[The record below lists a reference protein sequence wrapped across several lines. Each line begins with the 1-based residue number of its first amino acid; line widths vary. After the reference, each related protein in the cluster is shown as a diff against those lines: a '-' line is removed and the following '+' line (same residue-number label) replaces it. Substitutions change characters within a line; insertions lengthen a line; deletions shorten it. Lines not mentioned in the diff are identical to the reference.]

1 MSLERLS
8 IRGFRNLAS
17 VDLDPNPGINWL
29 FGDNGAGK
37 TSVLEAI
44 YLLARGRSFRSTQI
58 GAVIGHSAERLMVVG
73 HLMSSPDQKGVV
85 LGVERDES
93 GWRGRVAGADCSRIS
108 EFAARLPVVLLEPD
122 SHRLISDGPH
132 MRRQYLDWLLFHVKP
147 NYLPVWQRYQ
157 KILRQRN
164 AALKKGAST
173 QLLDALD
180 APLVAAGEVID
191 QMRADRTIALAAATE
206 TLNQTLGLRLPGAI
220 QMAYRK
226 GHAAEQGL
234 AEALAAGRQK
244 DQESGFTRAGPHRAD
259 LVLRFDGYPAAQE
272 SSRGQQKLLATL
284 LLLAKWQF
292 LVAQPAHPPVLL
304 LDDPVS
310 ELDQA
315 HLRQVMNW
323 LEAQQKQVW
332 VTSTEPT
339 KSPIKM
345 FHVEQGEIRSVV
357 Q

>member
-1 MSLERLS
+1 M
-8 IRGFRNLAS
+8 
-17 VDLDPNPGINWL
+17 
-29 FGDNGAGK
+29 
-37 TSVLEAI
+37 LEAI
-44 YLLARGRSFRSTQI
+44 YLLARGRSFRSAQI

-73 HLMSSPDQKGVV
+73 HLMSSFDQEGVV
-85 LGVERDES
+85 MGVERDES
-93 GWRGRVAGADCSRIS
+93 GWRGRVAGADCTRIS

-132 MRRQYLDWLLFHVKP
+132 VRRQYLDWLLFHVEP
-147 NYLPVWQRYQ
+147 IYLPIWQRYQ
-157 KILRQRN
+157 KMLRQRN
-164 AALKKGAST
+164 AALKTGATS

-180 APLVAAGEVID
+180 APLVAAGEVINE
-191 QMRADRTIALAAATE
+191 MRGDRTIELLAATE
-206 TLNQTLGLRLPGAI
+206 ALNQALGLRLPGAI

-226 GHAAEQGL
+226 GHSAEMSL
-234 AEALAAGRQK
+234 AEALAASRQK

-284 LLLAKWQF
+284 LLLAKWQ
-292 LVAQPAHPPVLL
+292 LLADRPDNPPVLL

-315 HLRQVMNW
+315 HLGQVMAW
-323 LEAQQKQVW
+323 LETQQKQVW

-339 KSPIKM
+339 KRPFKM
-345 FHVEQGEIRSVV
+345 FHVEQGEIQSVV
-357 Q
+357 

>member
-1 MSLERLS
+1 MSLEHLS

-44 YLLARGRSFRSTQI
+44 YLLARGRSFRSAQI

-73 HLMSSPDQKGVV
+73 HLMSSFDQEGAVM
-85 LGVERDES
+85 GVERDES
-93 GWRGRVAGADCSRIS
+93 GWRGRVAGADCTRIS

-132 MRRQYLDWLLFHVKP
+132 VRRQYLDWLLFHVEP
-147 NYLPVWQRYQ
+147 IYLPIWQRYQ
-157 KILRQRN
+157 KMLRQRN
-164 AALKKGAST
+164 AALKTGATS

-180 APLVAAGEVID
+180 APLVAAGEVINE
-191 QMRADRTIALAAATE
+191 MRGDRTIELLAATE
-206 TLNQTLGLRLPGAI
+206 ALNQALGLRLPGAI
-220 QMAYRK
+220 QMVYRK
-226 GHAAEQGL
+226 GHSAEMSL
-234 AEALAAGRQK
+234 AEALAASRQK

-284 LLLAKWQF
+284 LLLAKWQ
-292 LVAQPAHPPVLL
+292 LLADRPDNPPVLL

-315 HLRQVMNW
+315 HLGQVMAW
-323 LEAQQKQVW
+323 LETQQKQVW

-339 KSPIKM
+339 KRPFKM
-345 FHVEQGEIRSVV
+345 FHVEQGEIQSVV
-357 Q
+357 

>member
-1 MSLERLS
+1 MSLEHLS

-44 YLLARGRSFRSTQI
+44 YLLARGRSFRSAQI

-73 HLMSSPDQKGVV
+73 HLMSSFDQEGVV
-85 LGVERDES
+85 MGVERDES
-93 GWRGRVAGADCSRIS
+93 GWRGRVAGADCTRIS

-132 MRRQYLDWLLFHVKP
+132 VRRQYLDWLLFHVEP
-147 NYLPVWQRYQ
+147 IYLPIWQRYQ
-157 KILRQRN
+157 KMLRQRN
-164 AALKKGAST
+164 AALKTGATS

-180 APLVAAGEVID
+180 APLVAAGEVINE
-191 QMRADRTIALAAATE
+191 MRGDRTIELLAATE
-206 TLNQTLGLRLPGAI
+206 ALNQALGLRLPGAI
-220 QMAYRK
+220 QMVYRK
-226 GHAAEQGL
+226 GHSAEMSL
-234 AEALAAGRQK
+234 AGALAANRQK

-284 LLLAKWQF
+284 LLLAKWQ
-292 LVAQPAHPPVLL
+292 LLADRPDNPPVLL

-315 HLRQVMNW
+315 HLGQVMAW
-323 LEAQQKQVW
+323 LETQQKQVW

-339 KSPIKM
+339 KRPFKM
-345 FHVEQGEIRSVV
+345 FHVEQGEIQSVV
-357 Q
+357 

>member
-1 MSLERLS
+1 MSLEHLS
-8 IRGFRNLAS
+8 IRGFRNLSS
-17 VDLDPNPGINWL
+17 VDLDPDLGINWL

-58 GAVIGHSAERLMVVG
+58 GAVIGHGAERLMVVG
-73 HLMSSPDQKGVV
+73 HLSSAGDHDGVV
-85 LGVERDES
+85 MGVERDES
-93 GWRGRVAGADCSRIS
+93 GWRGRVGGADCTRIS
-108 EFAARLPVVLLEPD
+108 EFAAKLPVVLLEPD

-132 MRRQYLDWLLFHVKP
+132 MRRQYLDWLLFHVEP

-157 KILRQRN
+157 KMLRQRN
-164 AALKKGAST
+164 AALKNGASHE
-173 QLLDALD
+173 LLDALD
-180 APLVAAGEVID
+180 APLVAAGEVINE
-191 QMRADRTIALAAATE
+191 MRAERIRELSAATE
-206 TLNQTLGLRLPGAI
+206 QLHQTLGLRLPGAI
-220 QMAYRK
+220 QMVYRR
-226 GHAAEQGL
+226 GHAAELSL
-234 AEALAAGRQK
+234 AEALAEARQK

-292 LVAQPAHPPVLL
+292 LAAEPENPPVLL

-315 HLRQVMNW
+315 HLSHVMEW
-323 LEAQQKQVW
+323 LEGQQKQVW
-332 VTSTEPT
+332 ITSTERT
-339 KSPIKM
+339 NKAVKM

-357 Q
+357 

>member
-1 MSLERLS
+1 
-8 IRGFRNLAS
+8 
-17 VDLDPNPGINWL
+17 
-29 FGDNGAGK
+29 
-37 TSVLEAI
+37 
-44 YLLARGRSFRSTQI
+44 
-58 GAVIGHSAERLMVVG
+58 MVVG
-73 HLMSSPDQKGVV
+73 HLMSSPDQEGVV
-85 LGVERDES
+85 MGVERDES
-93 GWRGRVAGADCSRIS
+93 GWRGRVAGSDCTRIS

-132 MRRQYLDWLLFHVKP
+132 MRRQYLDWLLFHVEP

-157 KILRQRN
+157 KMLRQRN
-164 AALKKGAST
+164 AALKAGATS

-180 APLVAAGEVID
+180 APLVAAGEVINE
-191 QMRADRTIALAAATE
+191 MREDRTSELAAATE
-206 TLNQTLGLRLPGAI
+206 ALNQALGLRLPGAI
-220 QMAYRK
+220 QMVYRT
-226 GHAAEQGL
+226 GHSAEMGL
-234 AEALAAGRQK
+234 AEALAASRQK

-292 LVAQPAHPPVLL
+292 LAAQPDNPPVLL

-315 HLRQVMNW
+315 HLGQVMAW

-339 KSPIKM
+339 ERPVKM

-357 Q
+357 

>member
-1 MSLERLS
+1 M
-8 IRGFRNLAS
+8 
-17 VDLDPNPGINWL
+17 
-29 FGDNGAGK
+29 
-37 TSVLEAI
+37 LEAI
-44 YLLARGRSFRSTQI
+44 YLLARGRSFRSAQI

-73 HLMSSPDQKGVV
+73 HLMSSPDREGVV
-85 LGVERDES
+85 MGVERDES

-132 MRRQYLDWLLFHVKP
+132 MRRQYLDWLLFHVEP

-157 KILRQRN
+157 KMLRQRN
-164 AALKKGAST
+164 AALKTGASD

-180 APLVAAGEVID
+180 APLVAAGEIINE
-191 QMRADRTIALAAATE
+191 MRAERTNELSVATE
-206 TLNQTLGLRLPGAI
+206 SLNDALGLRLPGAI
-220 QMAYRK
+220 QMVYRK
-226 GHAAEQGL
+226 GHAAEL
-234 AEALAAGRQK
+234 SLSEALAASRQK

-292 LVAQPAHPPVLL
+292 LAEQPEHPPVLL

-315 HLRQVMNW
+315 HLRQVIAW

-339 KSPIKM
+339 ERPVKM

-357 Q
+357 

>member
-1 MSLERLS
+1 MSLEHLS

-17 VDLDPNPGINWL
+17 VDLDPNSGINWL

-44 YLLARGRSFRSTQI
+44 YLLARGRSFRSAQI

-73 HLMSSPDQKGVV
+73 HLMSSFDQEGVV
-85 LGVERDES
+85 MGVERDES
-93 GWRGRVAGADCSRIS
+93 GWRGRVAGADCTRIS

-132 MRRQYLDWLLFHVKP
+132 VRRQYLDWLLFHVEP
-147 NYLPVWQRYQ
+147 IYLPIWQRYQ
-157 KILRQRN
+157 KMLRQRN
-164 AALKKGAST
+164 AALKTGATS

-180 APLVAAGEVID
+180 APLVAAGEVINE
-191 QMRADRTIALAAATE
+191 MRGDRTIELLAATE
-206 TLNQTLGLRLPGAI
+206 ALNQALGLRLPGAI

-226 GHAAEQGL
+226 GHSAEMSL
-234 AEALAAGRQK
+234 AEALAASRQK

-284 LLLAKWQF
+284 LLLAKWQ
-292 LVAQPAHPPVLL
+292 LLADRPDNPPVLL

-315 HLRQVMNW
+315 HLGQVMAW
-323 LEAQQKQVW
+323 LETQQKQVW

-339 KSPIKM
+339 KRPFKM
-345 FHVEQGEIRSVV
+345 FHVEQGEIQSVV
-357 Q
+357 

>member
-1 MSLERLS
+1 MSLEHLS

-44 YLLARGRSFRSTQI
+44 YLLARGRSFRSAQI

-73 HLMSSPDQKGVV
+73 HLMSSFDQEGVV
-85 LGVERDES
+85 MGVERDES
-93 GWRGRVAGADCSRIS
+93 GWRGRVAGADCTRIS

-132 MRRQYLDWLLFHVKP
+132 VRRQYLDWLLFHVEP
-147 NYLPVWQRYQ
+147 IYLPIWQRYQ
-157 KILRQRN
+157 KMLRQRN
-164 AALKKGAST
+164 AALKTGATS

-180 APLVAAGEVID
+180 APLVAAGEVINE
-191 QMRADRTIALAAATE
+191 MRGDRTIELLAATE
-206 TLNQTLGLRLPGAI
+206 ALNQALGLRLPGAI
-220 QMAYRK
+220 QMVYRK
-226 GHAAEQGL
+226 GHSAEMSL
-234 AEALAAGRQK
+234 AEALAASRQK

-284 LLLAKWQF
+284 LLLAKWQ
-292 LVAQPAHPPVLL
+292 LLADRPDNPPVLL

-315 HLRQVMNW
+315 HLGQVMAW
-323 LEAQQKQVW
+323 LETQQKQVW

-339 KSPIKM
+339 KRPFKM
-345 FHVEQGEIRSVV
+345 FHVEQGEIQSVV
-357 Q
+357 